1 MRQLIIVFATLF
13 VTSVAC
19 AQSNEAKIWERVE
32 ALHKAIFQD
41 KDSVALMDLV
51 GSKVTYGHSNGN
63 VEDKAAMVRNAV
75 ANQTTYKSP
84 VTERENITF
93 LNKTAI
99 VRANLRGTSVEK
111 GVEAPL
117 NLGILQV
124 WTKEN
129 GKWRIQARQAVK
141 INPK

>member
-1 MRQLIIVFATLF
+1 MKKLLVIIIAFF
-13 VTSVAC
+13 VTPVAFS
-19 AQSNEAKIWERVE
+19 QSNEAKVWERVE

-41 KDSVALMDLV
+41 KDSAALSDLV

-63 VEDKAAMVRNAV
+63 VEDRVAMIHNAIINP
-75 ANQTTYKSP
+75 ASYKDP
-84 VTERENITF
+84 TTERGSITF
-93 LNKTAI
+93 VNKTAI

-124 WTKEN
+124 WAKEG